1 MNKPKLTIKDA
12 HDAIK
17 AFARQS
23 ESNVAFG
30 LLGDIEHGDFSTFIK
45 GKEVEILAMITM
57 QMAKDNEF
65 KKLLCRA
72 VEIYKLFPLQEIIN
86 NYEQN

>member
-1 MNKPKLTIKDA
+1 MITTKDA

-45 GKEVEILAMITM
+45 GEESDILALLAM
-57 QMAKDNEF
+57 QMVRENDF
-65 KKLLCRA
+65 KKLLFKA
-72 VEIYKLFPLQEIIN
+72 VAIYKIAPVQEMIN
-86 NYEQN
+86 KYEQDS